1 MYLLVL
7 KYKMVDKISIGIGLI
22 TWFSYQNAM
31 RTGFPVMKTGFSLSE
46 KLHKENPVFITRMV
60 FMESNVYCFKDAIL
74 ICNLNIFSCFQNNY
88 YIELQNCKRL
98 DQKK

>member
-46 KLHKENPVFITRMV
+46 KLHKENPVFITGFYGIQR
-60 FMESNVYCFKDAIL
+60 L
-74 ICNLNIFSCFQNNY
+74 LFQRCD
-88 YIELQNCKRL
+88 IDL
-98 DQKK
+98 

>member
-46 KLHKENPVFITRMV
+46 KTSQGKP
-60 FMESNVYCFKDAIL
+60 CFHYRDGFYGIQRL
-74 ICNLNIFSCFQNNY
+74 LFQRCD
-88 YIELQNCKRL
+88 IDL
-98 DQKK
+98 